1 MDEGTKLFFFI
12 VMILVNVLFLLYW
25 LYKMFFEVKNTFRN
39 KLAKVY
45 ILVCLWGKKDKFE
58 EEKKRRA
65 IKDQHDML
73 REQFENDVYGL
84 LNLLSSDPK

>member
-45 ILVCLWGKKDKFE
+45 VLVCLWGKKDKFE
-58 EEKKRRA
+58 EEKRKRA

-73 REQFENDVYGL
+73 REQFENEVYGI